1 MSEDSRGTGTG
12 INPYSAPR
20 STVRGADSDDVQLAA
35 RWRRLVARIIDWV
48 IVGILTFIVNF
59 FTLGSRWFV
68 DYMNQIMGQQQ
79 AVQLIDV
86 MWTELTGAILYM
98 LITEIVIFVLLNLYL
113 LAKRGQ
119 TIGKFMMGVRIVD
132 YFTDEIPKLRFSLL
146 MREGGLYLLGIF
158 GLLGSLIVL
167 VDKLFIFSENRR
179 CIHDYW
185 AFTKVVEA

>member
-1 MSEDSRGTGTG
+1 MSEETRDPQTG

-20 STVRGADSDDVQLAA
+20 SAVRGSDDEDAQLAA

-48 IVGILTFIVNF
+48 LIGILTFIINF
-59 FTLGSRWFV
+59 FTLGTDWILRYSQALV
-68 DYMNQIMGQQQ
+68 DPNER
-79 AVQLIDV
+79 VELIDV
-86 MWTELTGAILYM
+86 IWTELTVNVITM
-98 LITEIVIFVLLNLYL
+98 LGTEILLYVLLNVYL
-113 LAKRGQ
+113 LARRGQ

-132 YFTDEIPKLRFSLL
+132 YFTGEIPKLRFSLL

-158 GLLGSLIVL
+158 GLLGSLISL

-185 AFTKVVEA
+185 GFTTVVEA

>member
-1 MSEDSRGTGTG
+1 MSEETRDPQTG

-20 STVRGADSDDVQLAA
+20 SAVRGSDDEDAQLAA

-48 IVGILTFIVNF
+48 LIGILTFIINF
-59 FTLGSRWFV
+59 FTLGTDWILRYSQALV
-68 DYMNQIMGQQQ
+68 DPNER
-79 AVQLIDV
+79 VELIDV
-86 MWTELTGAILYM
+86 IWTELTVNVITM
-98 LITEIVIFVLLNLYL
+98 LGTEILLYVLLNVYL
-113 LAKRGQ
+113 LARRGQ

-132 YFTDEIPKLRFSLL
+132 YFTGEIPKLRFSLL

-158 GLLGSLIVL
+158 GLLGSLISL

-185 AFTKVVEA
+185 GFTKVVEA